1 MIAVEVCA
9 ECDIADCH
17 HIRERR
23 AALVADTDTDYR
35 KAMLYHSDRADAFM
49 AERDELAAAIDS
61 IETSNGLTSN
71 GNLWRFWVKKSQE
84 LLDKNKV
91 LSAQLTTLQ
100 REAVTQARHDVKIY
114 AMTAERDAAVARVLK
129 LPEIAALVE
138 ALNEAQYGL
147 SWAFAIYR
155 DANPPYCKDP
165 CPPVTRGLNAV
176 RKALAALVQ
185 P

>member
-1 MIAVEVCA
+1 MSIVEVCA

-71 GNLWRFWVKKSQE
+71 GNLWRFWAKKSQE

-91 LSAQLTTLQ
+91 LSTQLAATLQ
-100 REAVTQARHDVKIY
+100 REAATQARHDVKIY
-114 AMTAERDAAVARVLK
+114 AMTAERDAAVARVK
-129 LPEIAALVE
+129 MVTDLVE
-138 ALNEAQYGL
+138 WACDTLTEINPSNYGHDDVCRLNDRSVEVIIGL
-147 SWAFAIYR
+147 S
-155 DANPPYCKDP
+155 
-165 CPPVTRGLNAV
+165 
-176 RKALAALVQ
+176 ALAEGT
-185 P
+185 PT